1 MQNLVAKAEIPLTFG
16 KLGAVSVNA
25 LYINRRQGGR
35 TFTQDGRA
43 YQRFII
49 GKLLERWALMP
60 SLDPHAPYALY
71 IVFHLPVLI
80 NTGWPKT
87 KTRFKSIDAS
97 NFVKFFQDCVVKATG
112 VDDANHI
119 DLWVS
124 KREDAQN
131 PRVEI
136 QLYQIEEPKACT

>member
-1 MQNLVAKAEIPLTFG
+1 MQ
-16 KLGAVSVNA
+16 
-25 LYINRRQGGR
+25 
-35 TFTQDGRA
+35 
-43 YQRFII
+43 
-49 GKLLERWALMP
+49 

-71 IVFHLPVLI
+71 LVFYLPNVV
-80 NTGWPKT
+80 NATWPKS

-97 NFVKFFQDCVVKATG
+97 NFVKFFQDCVVKTTG

-124 KREDAQN
+124 KRADPQN

-136 QLYQIEEPKACT
+136 QLYQIEEGACI

>member
-1 MQNLVAKAEIPLTFG
+1 MQTLVAKAEIPLTFG

-35 TFTQDGRA
+35 ALSTPGRA

-49 GKLLERWALMP
+49 GKLLEKWALMP
-60 SLDPHAPYALY
+60 SLDLHAPYALY
-71 IVFHLPVLI
+71 VVFYLPALT
-80 NTGWPKT
+80 NSNWPKT

-124 KREDAQN
+124 KREDARN

-136 QLYQIEEPKACT
+136 QLYQIEE